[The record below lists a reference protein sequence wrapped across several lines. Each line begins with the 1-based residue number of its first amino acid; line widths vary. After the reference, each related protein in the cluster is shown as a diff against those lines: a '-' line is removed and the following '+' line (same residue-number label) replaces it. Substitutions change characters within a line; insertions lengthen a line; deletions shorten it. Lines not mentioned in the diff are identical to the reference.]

1 MGLVLTDVLGFG
13 GDLARVGHTR
23 LGAGAQHGTLDN
35 YAMTDVRCRSG
46 TLRRTVRES
55 GFRKGIRRG

>member
-23 LGAGAQHGTLDN
+23 LGAGAQHGTLDM
-35 YAMTDVRCRSG
+35 MTDAWCSSG
-46 TLRRTVRES
+46 TFGVLS
-55 GFRKGIRRG
+55 GRADLGIRTG